1 MDFTTN
7 IAPKNV
13 NNTTYNVTIVVR
25 NNYYRN
31 NSNRNTTC

>member
-13 NNTTYNVTIVVR
+13 DNITYNVTIIVS
-25 NNYYRN
+25 NTYYRYN
-31 NSNRNTTC
+31 GNGNTTC